1 MNYEEKDWPSLP
13 EDMIPE
19 LISYALAAETIGGKS
34 ASPSYNGVESV
45 YGIVAAPDYLR
56 DWVKDNLLLSDD
68 YFIGLQRFT
77 YIFKTPIHKD
87 SIRTYCYNNVLT
99 ENSPTT
105 SFYDDDMNMVE
116 KVQYRQNSWYYH
128 NTDVFHKVS
137 EMQGARVAVTI
148 FKPVVSRTGE
158 KYELAEE
165 GRSFLNAI

>member
-13 EDMIPE
+13 EDMISD

-34 ASPSYNGVESV
+34 ASPSFNGFESV

-56 DWVKDNLLLSDD
+56 DWVKDNLPLSDD
-68 YFIGLQRFT
+68 YFIGMQRFT
-77 YIFKTPIHKD
+77 NIFKTPIHKD

-105 SFYDDDMNMVE
+105 SFYDEDMNMVE
-116 KVQYRQNSWYYH
+116 KVKYRHNSWYYH

-137 EMQGARVAVTI
+137 EMRDARVAVTI
-148 FKPVVSRTGE
+148 FKPVVSRTGR
-158 KYELAEE
+158 KYELVEE
-165 GRSFLNAI
+165 GRVFLNAI